1 MKTIEQ
7 IIQQKVSE
15 ALEGSFMD
23 AQVYGVGFIRIQVDG
38 NDISVEH
45 IPFKDVDKEL
55 EKVVEQKKFIV
66 PM

>member
-23 AQVYGVGFIRIQVDG
+23 AQVYGVGFIKIQIVG
-38 NDISVEH
+38 NDISVQH
-45 IPFKDVDKEL
+45 IPFDTVDKEL
-55 EKVVEQKKFIV
+55 EHVVEHKKFLV
-66 PM
+66 KM